1 MGSFKGHSTRDLRKA
16 RSQNIRN
23 RNVFSFA
30 FIVFS
35 SCSYQTKVS
44 KDHLLQES
52 YVFEVDTY
60 RQLHPHS
67 CYADRCWILLTAAKL
82 RRFEPAHARIDGYH
96 VYIYIWLQ
104 MMIFHQPGKPWN
116 KEKAPPALTKIWPVA
131 KNWDNIHEAQTCMS
145 LLFISS
151 LDLELDFQ
159 SFPIVSHC
167 FPFSSGAFLCSTG
180 RFQYI
185 EGRQSTANFQTK
197 SPRARNRKRLSSF
210 YHHIMHILKW
220 VQYVNVSCKSPGT
233 F

>member
-52 YVFEVDTY
+52 CVFEVDTY

-96 VYIYIWLQ
+96 VWSYISDCKWWSFTNLENPETTRRRRLPWLKFDQLLKIGIIFTKPRLVCPFCSSPVWIWS
-104 MMIFHQPGKPWN
+104 W
-116 KEKAPPALTKIWPVA
+116 
-131 KNWDNIHEAQTCMS
+131 
-145 LLFISS
+145 ISHS
-151 LDLELDFQ
+151 FPL
-159 SFPIVSHC
+159 FPIVSHSVLE
-167 FPFSSGAFLCSTG
+167 PF
-180 RFQYI
+180 Y
-185 EGRQSTANFQTK
+185 
-197 SPRARNRKRLSSF
+197 
-210 YHHIMHILKW
+210 
-220 VQYVNVSCKSPGT
+220 VQLVDFNI
-233 F
+233 